1 MSSSFEI
8 KITDRVNVGTGNSRR
23 IRKTGWVPAI
33 LYGAKRDPRILSV
46 DANKLKHLMEN
57 QAFYSSIITLL
68 EEKGNQSVIVK
79 EIQRHPAKGF
89 AMHVDFLRVRDD
101 ETITMNVPLH
111 FIGADISKGVKL
123 QAGQFVRLLS
133 DIEISCLP
141 KDLPEFIS
149 VDVENMELND
159 MLNLS
164 QIILPKNVTATA
176 LSHEQDPAIA
186 TIQKQKVQEVESEE
200 VDEAPEAKEETAE
213 LETTE

>member
-46 DANKLKHLMEN
+46 DANKLKNLMEN
-57 QAFYSSIITLL
+57 QAFYTSIITLL

-79 EIQRHPAKGF
+79 EIQRHPAKDF

-101 ETITMNVPLH
+101 EAITMNVPLH
-111 FIGADISKGVKL
+111 FIRADISKGVKL
-123 QAGQFVRLLS
+123 QAGEFVRLLS

-149 VDVENMELND
+149 VDVEGMELND
-159 MLNLS
+159 MLHLS
-164 QIILPKNVTATA
+164 KITLPENVTATA

-186 TIQKQKVQEVESEE
+186 TIQKQKVQEVEPEE
-200 VDEAPEAKEETAE
+200 VDDVLADTEETKE
-213 LETTE
+213 SEPTE

>member
-46 DANKLKHLMEN
+46 DANKLKNLMEN
-57 QAFYSSIITLL
+57 QAFYTSIITLL

-79 EIQRHPAKGF
+79 EIQRHPAKDF

-101 ETITMNVPLH
+101 EAITMNVPLH

-123 QAGQFVRLLS
+123 QAGEFVRLLS

-149 VDVENMELND
+149 VDVEGMELND
-159 MLNLS
+159 MLHLS
-164 QIILPKNVTATA
+164 KITLPENVTATA

-186 TIQKQKVQEVESEE
+186 TIQKQKVQEVEPEE
-200 VDEAPEAKEETAE
+200 VDDVLADTEETKE
-213 LETTE
+213 SEPTE

>member
-1 MSSSFEI
+1 
-8 KITDRVNVGTGNSRR
+8 
-23 IRKTGWVPAI
+23 
-33 LYGAKRDPRILSV
+33 
-46 DANKLKHLMEN
+46 MEN